1 MSGNPNDHNDP
12 NRQGQYNDP
21 NRPGPYNNDPNRPG
35 PYNDPS
41 RQGQYP
47 PPPQWSTSQPEEN
60 SPAQYPPASQY
71 QYPPASYAPAPDHHY
86 QPPSQYPPAPPSQY
100 PPPSNMAM
108 HPHVQGPQDP
118 YRLPHPGAYRAPDV
132 YAQPPPPPQVVYQA
146 AAPRQRTAIA
156 CRYCRRRKIRCSGF
170 ESSTD
175 GRCSNCIRFNQECM
189 FTPVSSQ
196 AQAFVPAHAAYPHL
210 RNVQNPGRA
219 GGPPVTLYGAHG
231 QPLPPQQQPETLPP
245 PQGLYQHP
253 YGHAPPPPQD
263 HVSREF
269 LFGSSFIHYFD
280 LQRPIGRRGSGSGF
294 EYPDPTNLAPV
305 TPTTSA
311 SGYQAHPAPMPY
323 YPPPQQHDRRPSPQ
337 SAYAYDSRHSSSP
350 HSSPYPPMHP
360 SQGAMTPPP
369 TFTPG
374 GSSRG
379 GLNVRDMLNPGDN
392 PGQPPADGQAR
403 SGDARSGDRS
413 ADGQGRSSTDSD
425 MLNALNRRGPQ

>member
-21 NRPGPYNNDPNRPG
+21 NRQGQYNDPNRQYNDPNRQG
-35 PYNDPS
+35 QYNDPS

-47 PPPQWSTSQPEEN
+47 PPQWNTSQPEEN
-60 SPAQYPPASQY
+60 PPAQYPPVSQY
-71 QYPPASYAPAPDHHY
+71 QYPPASYAPAPDHQY
-86 QPPSQYPPAPPSQY
+86 PPVPPSQYPPAPPSQY
-100 PPPSNMAM
+100 PPPSNMAAM
-108 HPHVQGPQDP
+108 HPHMQSPQDP
-118 YRLPHPGAYRAPDV
+118 YRLPHPGYRAPDV

-210 RNVQNPGRA
+210 RNAQNQGRA
-219 GGPPVTLYGAHG
+219 GASGLTLYGAHG

-245 PQGLYQHP
+245 PQGMYQHP
-253 YGHAPPPPQD
+253 YGHVPPPHASGPQD
-263 HVSREF
+263 H
-269 LFGSSFIHYFD
+269 
-280 LQRPIGRRGSGSGF
+280 RPIGRRGSGSGF

-305 TPTTSA
+305 TPITSA
-311 SGYQAHPAPMPY
+311 SGYQTHPAPMPY
-323 YPPPQQHDRRPSPQ
+323 YPPPQHDRRPSPQ
-337 SAYAYDSRHSSSP
+337 SAYPYDSRHSSSP
-350 HSSPYPPMHP
+350 HSSPYPPMQP
-360 SQGAMTPPP
+360 NQGGAMTPPP
-369 TFTPG
+369 TSTPG

-379 GLNVRDMLNPGDN
+379 GLNVRDMLNPGDTN
-392 PGQPPADGQAR
+392 Q
-403 SGDARSGDRS
+403 
-413 ADGQGRSSTDSD
+413 DGQGRSSTDSD